1 MRPETVLVRD
11 PGDRALAPAVFI
23 REESVR
29 GGQQARYRLRLRSRN
44 DVEVARRARLALSL
58 LDPEAIALL
67 GYPLSFKPR
76 LLVGE
81 LESLAIVES
90 RFKPIVFHSEDAARN
105 PTLADTVVAMLAVDP
120 LGARRIAV
128 ENRNQLDGA
137 LLLKRILG
145 EDKERLAYRVRL
157 DDFAPGLPVP
167 QGVRPIPRESL
178 RVEDLRELGR
188 RP

>member
-1 MRPETVLVRD
+1 MKPETVLVRD
-11 PGDRALAPAVFI
+11 PGDRALVPSIFV

-29 GGQQARYRLRLRSRN
+29 GGQRARYRLRLRSKK
-44 DVEVARRARLALSL
+44 DVDAARRVRLALSL
-58 LDPEAIALL
+58 LEPEAIASL

-81 LESLAIVES
+81 SEALAIVETK
-90 RFKPIVFHSEDAARN
+90 FKPIVFRHEDAARN
-105 PTLADTVVAMLAVDP
+105 PTLEDTIVAMLEVDP

-128 ENRNQLDGA
+128 ENRDQLDGA

-157 DDFAPGLPVP
+157 DDFAPGLPLP
-167 QGVRPIPRESL
+167 RGVRPIPRESL
-178 RVEDLRELGR
+178 RVEDRRELGQ